1 MDIKFANIIKFIA
14 ELYPEVNFMHNK
26 GIRENRSVR
35 NENLVENFKLFDW
48 SNFNKF
54 LYIIFL
60 WKDFN
65 EFDDILNI
73 HKYIYD

>member
-14 ELYPEVNFMHNK
+14 ELYPEVNFMYNK
-26 GIRENRSVR
+26 GIRENKSVR
-35 NENLVENFKLFDW
+35 NENLVENFKLFDL
-48 SNFNKF
+48 SNFINF
-54 LYIIFL
+54 LYIIFF

-73 HKYIYD
+73 HILYD